1 MMCQLQ
7 NLTIEVVSLLLD
19 GLTCLE
25 QWPDHGNQLGAIL
38 DQSRTVRTLNLARPI
53 TRPTFLSRPRIWFSR
68 SRLILTSN
76 ARLASSA
83 LTEWLSRSLTRTSL
97 NQPVC
102 MMRAMPAASLR
113 SLLLICILSTA
124 FAWRASI
131 QITGRPSCLSSVHSH
146 VAVGPVSRPIR
157 TAPGAF
163 NLTNAAIASG
173 SESTTPSRTIDPSW
187 FTTQIDVCFNDT
199 SSPT

>member
-1 MMCQLQ
+1 
-7 NLTIEVVSLLLD
+7 V
-19 GLTCLE
+19 
-25 QWPDHGNQLGAIL
+25 
-38 DQSRTVRTLNLARPI
+38 RTVKTLNLARPI

-68 SRLILTSN
+68 SRLILTSS

-124 FAWRASI
+124 LAWRVDTDHRQAESFELGP
-131 QITGRPSCLSSVHSH
+131 QPCGRWSCLKADPYRSRCVQSH
-146 VAVGPVSRPIR
+146 ERGDRLR
-157 TAPGAF
+157 LG
-163 NLTNAAIASG
+163 
-173 SESTTPSRTIDPSW
+173 IDYALSH
-187 FTTQIDVCFNDT
+187 D
-199 SSPT
+199 